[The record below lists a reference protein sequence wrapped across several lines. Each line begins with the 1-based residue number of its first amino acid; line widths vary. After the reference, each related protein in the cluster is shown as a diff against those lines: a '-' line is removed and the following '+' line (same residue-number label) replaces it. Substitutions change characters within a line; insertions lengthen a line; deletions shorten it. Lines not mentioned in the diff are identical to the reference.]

1 MRRFHIYIGFIVW
14 LLTSLF
20 AVSCTDELEGNG
32 YTPNS
37 SSNLQVLVPL
47 VHSNGTRA
55 GESDPAE
62 NLTYN
67 ATEEECRINSL
78 RLFAFPIDGKGT
90 LLNEYLGAPGTSFY
104 EPGNFEGGVD
114 VATYTLRIDP
124 GTYRIYVVANIE
136 DVLKDQPI
144 DTEDK
149 LKKVVLNYLPEGKP
163 GMPACGNIPMIY
175 EPLKDT
181 NITGDSK
188 TTDIVANLKF
198 TCVKVKLNL
207 LFDPADSEMQEALKT
222 NGLKINDITA
232 NNLSQSTSLVWGGKF
247 YASDKEDVSGIIS
260 PQIMYKQSSEASAAG
275 SFFSDWT
282 RDDTNKNKSN
292 ADVITAVGTAAAAPS
307 NIKDKWLFQGT
318 YYLPERYIKTNDQQS
333 FLTLSGKIGANDN
346 SYNIPLGHTDNPS
359 KPRTFP
365 RGIYYE
371 IIGNIKSLG
380 NITLDGKT
388 FIKPWEP
395 TSIDAD
401 FSHTTLWVNKT
412 SAQITSIEEDSISYK
427 SNWVNVEFGC
437 DEIVDGK
444 PLVVEAK
451 RDAVNHII
459 TFRINPEIP
468 MSAYGNGEGQF
479 HPKGKTKIWLKA
491 NNLKKYLDVVYD
503 VAPYFEV
510 EPIEVVIYWGENNNT
525 KVFDWETNLGGLVLP
540 TGEHKIGNSII
551 SVAYAKGY
559 GENNAIGQFTVTATT
574 DPVTTTVHTF
584 AVRSKDSYGGVSR
597 EQNIKVTVR
606 PPVKDYRIY
615 FRAIND
621 RAWDRKLD
629 GKSHEVLFNMPILSE
644 STGTGENDRNW
655 NDGWLAPWNYEE
667 DWSSGNYVGTWP
679 DKWNNDG
686 NKPSAKNHNIWLYTQ
701 KGETTDGIIP
711 ESNVWH
717 FINGDWD
724 KGLAM
729 TADYNNTG
737 WYYYDLPENEKGYQ
751 VDKDTKKKLPSSTI
765 KYPKPGET
773 LMIFYNNQYPN
784 THLHRCPHHL
794 EPGITLFNY
803 EDKEGWVLYDPT
815 SEPYY
820 RVYDEKPIVEDVNYT
835 IYTRYT
841 IDYWYIKYGVAANGS
856 SDNKL
861 ILGTF
866 TVYDR
871 NYNTNHTR
879 SLICENVGNGWY
891 RTTVKLKATVGN
903 HEKGIVLCSDQAGH
917 QGDANG
923 IMLFGGR
930 NYERYQDT
938 GYYDGGSWHPG
949 KPSGV

>member
-124 GTYRIYVVANIE
+124 GTYRIYVVANME
-136 DVLKDQPI
+136 DVLKGQTI
-144 DTEDK
+144 DTEYK

-181 NITGDSK
+181 NITSDSK

-247 YASDKEDVSGIIS
+247 YASDKEDVSGIIG
-260 PQIMYKQSSEASAAG
+260 PKIMYKQSSEASAAG

-307 NIKDKWLFQGT
+307 IIKDKWLFQGT

-333 FLTLSGKIGANDN
+333 FLTLSSMIGANDN
-346 SYNIPLGHTDNPS
+346 SYNIPLGHTDNPE
-359 KPRTFP
+359 KPRRTFP
-365 RGIYYE
+365 RGTYYE
-371 IIGNIKSLG
+371 IIGKIKSLG
-380 NITLDGKT
+380 NMTLNCNVSVEDWT
-388 FIKPWEP
+388 PV
-395 TSIDAD
+395 TIDAD

-444 PLVVEAK
+444 PLVVEDK
-451 RDAVNHII
+451 KDKVNHII

-468 MSAYGNGEGQF
+468 MSAYGKGKF
-479 HPKGKTKIWLKA
+479 PPKGKTKIWLKA
-491 NNLKKYLDVVYD
+491 NNLKKYLDVDYNVE
-503 VAPYFEV
+503 PLFEV
-510 EPIEVVIYWGENNNT
+510 DPLEVIIYYEASAKTNT
-525 KVFDWETNLGGLVLP
+525 KVFNWVTNLGGIVLP
-540 TGEHKIGNSII
+540 DELTSTIGKSTIKISKPSDEN
-551 SVAYAKGY
+551 APKGTFQV
-559 GENNAIGQFTVTATT
+559 EATT
-574 DPVTTTVHTF
+574 DPVTTTEHTF
-584 AVRSKDSYGGVSR
+584 RVHSKDSYNSNYKYR
-597 EQNIKVTVR
+597 DIKVTVR
-606 PPVKDYRIY
+606 PPVDNYRIY

-621 RAWDRKLD
+621 RSSNKDKFNTNQFQGILD
-629 GKSHEVLFNMPILSE
+629 EYY
-644 STGTGENDRNW
+644 GTGDNNNNW
-655 NDGWLAPWNYEE
+655 NDS
-667 DWSSGNYVGTWP
+667 WSW
-679 DKWNNDG
+679 D
-686 NKPSAKNHNIWLYTQ
+686 NKMQTSRHNVYIYSQ
-701 KGETTDGIIP
+701 KGETTGTAIP
-711 ESNVWH
+711 KENVWY
-717 FINGDWD
+717 FNNRYNNPSGMTGDTNNPGWYYKDMDFNAKGYRWD
-724 KGLAM
+724 KGDGQE
-729 TADYNNTG
+729 TT
-737 WYYYDLPENEKGYQ
+737 P
-751 VDKDTKKKLPSSTI
+751 I
-765 KYPKPGET
+765 KPGET
-773 LMIFYNNQYPN
+773 LMIFYSFINDGAD
-784 THLHRCPHHL
+784 LHRCPQHMA
-794 EPGITLFNY
+794 PGIPLFNY
-803 EDKEGWVLYDPT
+803 EDREGWILYDPT
-815 SEPYY
+815 TDPYY
-820 RVYDEKPIVEDVNYT
+820 RIFDEKPIVKDINYVV
-835 IYTRYT
+835 YTKNKVLG
-841 IDYWYIKYGVAANGS
+841 WAFKFGVATDNPTS
-856 SDNKL
+856 SGDNKQY
-861 ILGTF
+861 
-866 TVYDR
+866 VHWD
-871 NYNTNHTR
+871 NTWDGQ
-879 SLICENVGNGWY
+879 SAKSFKSEQVGGWWK
-891 RTTVKLKATVGN
+891 TTIRLKAVDGY
-903 HEKGIVLCSDQAGH
+903 HEKGIVLQFEKDVY
-917 QGDANG
+917 DEKYT
-923 IMLFGGR
+923 LFGGR
-930 NYERYQDT
+930 SYEKHKDT
-938 GYYDGGSWHPG
+938 GYYDNNSWHPG

>member
-37 SSNLQVLVPL
+37 SGNLQVLVPL

-124 GTYRIYVVANIE
+124 GTYRIYVVANME
-136 DVLKDQPI
+136 DVLNEQTI

-247 YASDKEDVSGIIS
+247 YASDKEDVSGIIRS
-260 PQIMYKQSSEASAAG
+260 QMYKQSSETSAAG
-275 SFFSDWT
+275 SFFSNWT

-333 FLTLSGKIGANDN
+333 FLTLSSMIGVNDN
-346 SYNIPLGHTDNPS
+346 SYNIPLGHTDNPEE
-359 KPRTFP
+359 PRRTFP
-365 RGIYYE
+365 RGTYYE
-371 IIGNIKSLG
+371 IIGNLKTIG
-380 NITLDGKT
+380 NITLDCQ
-388 FIKPWEP
+388 IYVEDWKPADL
-395 TSIDAD
+395 DAD

-444 PLVVEAK
+444 PLVVEDK
-451 RDAVNHII
+451 KDEVNHII

-468 MSAYGNGEGQF
+468 MSAYGNEEGQF

-491 NNLKKYLDVVYD
+491 NNLKKYLDVDYNVE
-503 VAPYFEV
+503 PLFEV
-510 EPIEVVIYWGENNNT
+510 DPLEVIIYYEASAKTNT
-525 KVFDWETNLGGLVLP
+525 KVFTWVTNLGGIVLP
-540 TGEHKIGNSII
+540 DNLTSII
-551 SVAYAKGY
+551 GKSTINISKPSDENAPKGTFQV
-559 GENNAIGQFTVTATT
+559 EATT

-584 AVRSKDSYGGVSR
+584 RVRSRDSYSGNYEYR
-597 EQNIKVTVR
+597 NIKVTVR
-606 PPVKDYRIY
+606 PPVDNYRIY

-621 RAWDRKLD
+621 RSSNNGKFNTNQFQGILD
-629 GKSHEVLFNMPILSE
+629 EYY
-644 STGTGENDRNW
+644 GTGDNNNNW
-655 NDGWLAPWNYEE
+655 NDSWRGEGW
-667 DWSSGNYVGTWP
+667 D
-679 DKWNNDG
+679 NNIQT
-686 NKPSAKNHNIWLYTQ
+686 SRHNVYIYSQ
-701 KGETTDGIIP
+701 KGETTGTAIP
-711 ESNVWH
+711 KENVWY
-717 FINGDWD
+717 FNNRYNNPSGMTGDTNNPGWYYKDMDFNAKGYRWD
-724 KGLAM
+724 KGDGQE
-729 TADYNNTG
+729 TT
-737 WYYYDLPENEKGYQ
+737 P
-751 VDKDTKKKLPSSTI
+751 I
-765 KYPKPGET
+765 KPGET
-773 LMIFYNNQYPN
+773 LMIFYSFNNDGAD
-784 THLHRCPHHL
+784 LHRCPHHMA
-794 EPGITLFNY
+794 PGIPLFNY
-803 EDKEGWVLYDPT
+803 EDREGWILYDPT
-815 SEPYY
+815 TDPYY
-820 RVYDEKPIVEDVNYT
+820 RIFDEKPIVKDINYVV
-835 IYTRYT
+835 YTKNKVLG
-841 IDYWYIKYGVAANGS
+841 WAFKFGVATDNPTS
-856 SDNKL
+856 SGNNSQYKHWDNTWDGHSAKS
-861 ILGTF
+861 F
-866 TVYDR
+866 
-871 NYNTNHTR
+871 N
-879 SLICENVGNGWY
+879 SEQVGGWWK
-891 RTTVKLKATVGN
+891 TTIRLKAVDGY
-903 HEKGIVLCSDQAGH
+903 HEKGIVLQFEKDVY
-917 QGDANG
+917 DEKYT
-923 IMLFGGR
+923 LFGGR
-930 NYERYQDT
+930 SYEKYYDT
-938 GYYDGGSWHPG
+938 GYYDNNSWHHG

>member
-104 EPGNFEGGVD
+104 EPGNFEGSVD

-124 GTYRIYVVANIE
+124 GTYRIYVVANME
-136 DVLKDQPI
+136 DVLKGQTI

-247 YASDKEDVSGIIS
+247 YASDKEDVSGIS
-260 PQIMYKQSSEASAAG
+260 GSKMYKQSSEASAAG
-275 SFFSDWT
+275 SFFSNWT

-333 FLTLSGKIGANDN
+333 FLTLSSMIGANDN
-346 SYNIPLGHTDNPS
+346 SYNIPLGHTDNPEE
-359 KPRTFP
+359 PRRTFP
-365 RGIYYE
+365 RGTYYE
-371 IIGNIKSLG
+371 IIGNLKTIG
-380 NITLDGKT
+380 NITLDCQ
-388 FIKPWEP
+388 IYVEDWKPADL
-395 TSIDAD
+395 DAD

-427 SNWVNVEFGC
+427 SNWVNVVFGC

-444 PLVVEAK
+444 PLVVEDK
-451 RDAVNHII
+451 RDEVNHII

-468 MSAYGNGEGQF
+468 MSAYGNGKGQF
-479 HPKGKTKIWLKA
+479 PPKGKTKIWLKA
-491 NNLKKYLDVVYD
+491 NNLKKYLDVDYNVE
-503 VAPYFEV
+503 PLFEV
-510 EPIEVVIYWGENNNT
+510 DPLEVIIYYEASAKTNT
-525 KVFDWETNLGGLVLP
+525 KVFTWVTNLGGIVLP
-540 TGEHKIGNSII
+540 DNLTSII
-551 SVAYAKGY
+551 GKSTIKISKPSDENAPKGTFQV
-559 GENNAIGQFTVTATT
+559 EATT

-584 AVRSKDSYGGVSR
+584 QVRSRDSYSGNYEYR
-597 EQNIKVTVR
+597 DIKVTVR
-606 PPVKDYRIY
+606 PPVDNYRIY

-621 RAWDRKLD
+621 RSSNN
-629 GKSHEVLFNMPILSE
+629 GKFKTNQFQGIRDEYY
-644 STGTGENDRNW
+644 GTGDNNNNW
-655 NDGWLAPWNYEE
+655 NDS
-667 DWSSGNYVGTWP
+667 WSWDNVIQTSR
-679 DKWNNDG
+679 
-686 NKPSAKNHNIWLYTQ
+686 HNVYIYSQ
-701 KGETTDGIIP
+701 KGETTGTAIP
-711 ESNVWH
+711 KENVWYFNNRYNEPH
-717 FINGDWD
+717 QHSNASRMTGD
-724 KGLAM
+724 
-729 TADYNNTG
+729 TNNPG
-737 WYYYDLPENEKGYQ
+737 WYYKDMDFDAKGYRWDYGDGQ
-751 VDKDTKKKLPSSTI
+751 ETTPI
-765 KYPKPGET
+765 KPGET
-773 LMIFYNNQYPN
+773 LMIFYSFINDGAD
-784 THLHRCPHHL
+784 LHRCPQHMA
-794 EPGITLFNY
+794 PGIPLFNY
-803 EDKEGWVLYDPT
+803 EDREGWILYDPT
-815 SEPYY
+815 TDPYY
-820 RVYDEKPIVEDVNYT
+820 RIFDEKPIVKDINYVV
-835 IYTRYT
+835 YTKNKVLG
-841 IDYWYIKYGVAANGS
+841 WAFKFGVATDNPTS
-856 SDNKL
+856 SGTNDQYTHWDNTWD
-861 ILGTF
+861 GHSAMSF
-866 TVYDR
+866 NSVQ
-871 NYNTNHTR
+871 
-879 SLICENVGNGWY
+879 VGGWWK
-891 RTTVKLKATVGN
+891 TTIRLKAVDGY
-903 HEKGIVLCSDQAGH
+903 HEKGIVLQFEK
-917 QGDANG
+917 DAYDEKYT
-923 IMLFGGR
+923 LFGGR
-930 NYERYQDT
+930 SYEKYNDT
-938 GYYDGGSWHPG
+938 GYYDNDRWHPG
-949 KPSGV
+949 KPSDV

>member
-20 AVSCTDELEGNG
+20 AVSCNDELEGNG

-124 GTYRIYVVANIE
+124 GTYRIYVVANME
-136 DVLKDQPI
+136 DVLGQTI

-149 LKKVVLNYLPEGKP
+149 LKKVVLNYIPEGKP

-247 YASDKEDVSGIIS
+247 YASDKEDVSGIIG
-260 PQIMYKQSSEASAAG
+260 PKIMYKQSSEASAAG

-292 ADVITAVGTAAAAPS
+292 ADVITAVGTAAAAPLK
-307 NIKDKWLFQGT
+307 IKDKWLFQGT

-333 FLTLSGKIGANDN
+333 FLTLSSMIGANDN
-346 SYNIPLGHTDNPS
+346 SYNIPLGHTDNPEAE
-359 KPRTFP
+359 PRRTFP
-365 RGIYYE
+365 RGTYYE
-371 IIGNIKSLG
+371 IIGKIKSLG
-380 NITLDGKT
+380 NMTLNCNVSVEDWT
-388 FIKPWEP
+388 PV
-395 TSIDAD
+395 TIDAD

-437 DEIVDGK
+437 DAIVDGK
-444 PLVVEAK
+444 PLVVVDK
-451 RDAVNHII
+451 RDEVNHII

-479 HPKGKTKIWLKA
+479 HPKGTTKIWLKA
-491 NNLKKYLDVVYD
+491 NNLKKYLDVDYNVE
-503 VAPYFEV
+503 PLFEV
-510 EPIEVVIYWGENNNT
+510 DPLEVIIYYVAGAETNT
-525 KVFDWETNLGGLVLP
+525 KVFTWVTNLGGIVLP
-540 TGEHKIGNSII
+540 DELTSTIGSSTINI
-551 SVAYAKGY
+551 SKTSDKNAPKGTF
-559 GENNAIGQFTVTATT
+559 QVKATT
-574 DPVTTTVHTF
+574 DPGTTTVHTF
-584 AVRSKDSYGGVSR
+584 QVRSRDSYSGNYKYR
-597 EQNIKVTVR
+597 DIKVTVR
-606 PPVKDYRIY
+606 PPVDNYRIY

-621 RAWDRKLD
+621 RSSNNGKFKTNQFQGILD
-629 GKSHEVLFNMPILSE
+629 EYD
-644 STGTGENDRNW
+644 GTGDNNNNW
-655 NDGWLAPWNYEE
+655 NDS
-667 DWSSGNYVGTWP
+667 WSWDNVKQTSR
-679 DKWNNDG
+679 
-686 NKPSAKNHNIWLYTQ
+686 HNVYIYSQ
-701 KGETTDGIIP
+701 KGETTGTAIP
-711 ESNVWH
+711 KENVWYFNNRYSEPH
-717 FINGDWD
+717 QHSNASRMTGD
-724 KGLAM
+724 
-729 TADYNNTG
+729 TNNPG
-737 WYYYDLPENEKGYQ
+737 WYYKDMDFDAKGYRW
-751 VDKDTKKKLPSSTI
+751 DYGDGTETTPI
-765 KYPKPGET
+765 KPGET
-773 LMIFYNNQYPN
+773 LMIFYSFINDGAD
-784 THLHRCPHHL
+784 LHRCPHHMA
-794 EPGITLFNY
+794 PGIPLFNY
-803 EDKEGWVLYDPT
+803 EDREGWILYDPT
-815 SEPYY
+815 TDPYY
-820 RVYDEKPIVEDVNYT
+820 RIFDEKPIVKDINYVV
-835 IYTRYT
+835 YTKKKVLG
-841 IDYWYIKYGVAANGS
+841 WEFKFGVATDNPTS
-856 SDNKL
+856 SGTNDQYKHWDNTWDGHSAKSFKSEQVS
-861 ILGTF
+861 G
-866 TVYDR
+866 
-871 NYNTNHTR
+871 
-879 SLICENVGNGWY
+879 GWWK
-891 RTTVKLKATVGN
+891 TTIRLKAVDGY
-903 HEKGIVLCSDQAGH
+903 HEKGIVLQFEKDVY
-917 QGDANG
+917 DEKYT
-923 IMLFGGR
+923 LFGGR
-930 NYERYQDT
+930 SYEKYNDT
-938 GYYDGGSWHPG
+938 GYYDNNSWHPDI
-949 KPSGV
+949 PSGV

>member
-78 RLFAFPIDGKGT
+78 RLFAFPTDGKGT

-124 GTYRIYVVANIE
+124 GTYRIYVVANME
-136 DVLKDQPI
+136 DVLKGQTI

-181 NITGDSK
+181 NITSDSK

-247 YASDKEDVSGIIS
+247 YASDKEDVSGIIG
-260 PQIMYKQSSEASAAG
+260 PKIMYKQSSEASAAG

-307 NIKDKWLFQGT
+307 KIKDKWLFQGT

-333 FLTLSGKIGANDN
+333 FLTLSSMIGANDN
-346 SYNIPLGHTDNPS
+346 SYNIPLGHTDNP
-359 KPRTFP
+359 KAEPRRTFP
-365 RGIYYE
+365 RGTYYE
-371 IIGNIKSLG
+371 IIGNLKTIG
-380 NITLDGKT
+380 NITLDCQVHVKD
-388 FIKPWEP
+388 WEP
-395 TSIDAD
+395 AELDAD

-444 PLVVEAK
+444 PLVVADK
-451 RDAVNHII
+451 RDEVNHII

-491 NNLKKYLDVVYD
+491 NNLKKYLDVDYNVE
-503 VAPYFEV
+503 PLFEV
-510 EPIEVVIYWGENNNT
+510 DPLEVIIYYEAKAETNT
-525 KVFDWETNLGGLVLP
+525 KVFTWVTNLGGIVLP
-540 TGEHKIGNSII
+540 DNLTSII
-551 SVAYAKGY
+551 GSSTIKISKPSDENAPKGTFQV
-559 GENNAIGQFTVTATT
+559 EATT
-574 DPVTTTVHTF
+574 DPGTTTVHTF
-584 AVRSKDSYGGVSR
+584 RVHSKDLYNR
-597 EQNIKVTVR
+597 NNKYRDIKVTVR
-606 PPVKDYRIY
+606 PPVDNYRIY

-621 RAWDRKLD
+621 RSSNKDK
-629 GKSHEVLFNMPILSE
+629 FNTNQFQGILE
-644 STGTGENDRNW
+644 EYYGTGDNNNNW
-655 NDGWLAPWNYEE
+655 NDSWRGEGW
-667 DWSSGNYVGTWP
+667 D
-679 DKWNNDG
+679 
-686 NKPSAKNHNIWLYTQ
+686 NKIQTSRHNVYIYSQ
-701 KGETTDGIIP
+701 KGETTGTAIP
-711 ESNVWH
+711 KEDVWY
-717 FINGDWD
+717 FNNRYKDLNG
-724 KGLAM
+724 M
-729 TADYNNTG
+729 TGDTNNPG
-737 WYYYDLPENEKGYQ
+737 WYYKDMDFNAKGYRR
-751 VDKDTKKKLPSSTI
+751 DKGDGQETTPI
-765 KYPKPGET
+765 KPGET
-773 LMIFYNNQYPN
+773 LMIFYSFNNDGAD
-784 THLHRCPHHL
+784 LHRCPQHMA
-794 EPGITLFNY
+794 PGIPLFNY
-803 EDKEGWVLYDPT
+803 EDREGWILYDPT
-815 SEPYY
+815 TDPYY
-820 RVYDEKPIVEDVNYT
+820 GIFDEKPIVKDINYVV
-835 IYTRYT
+835 YTKT
-841 IDYWYIKYGVAANGS
+841 KVLGWAFKFGVATDNPTS
-856 SDNKL
+856 SGDNKQ
-861 ILGTF
+861 
-866 TVYDR
+866 YEHWD
-871 NYNTNHTR
+871 NTWDGH
-879 SLICENVGNGWY
+879 SAKSFKSEQVSGGWWK
-891 RTTVKLKATVGN
+891 TTIRLKAVDGY
-903 HEKGIVLCSDQAGH
+903 HEKGIVLQFEKDVY
-917 QGDANG
+917 DEKYT
-923 IMLFGGR
+923 LFGGR
-930 NYERYQDT
+930 SYEKHKDT
-938 GYYDGGSWHPG
+938 GYYDNNSWHPG

>member
-20 AVSCTDELEGNG
+20 AVSCNDELEGNG

-37 SSNLQVLVPL
+37 SGNLQVLVPL

-78 RLFAFPIDGKGT
+78 RLFAFPINSKGT

-124 GTYRIYVVANIE
+124 GTYRIYVVANME
-136 DVLKDQPI
+136 DVLKDQTI

-247 YASDKEDVSGIIS
+247 YASDKEDVSGIIG
-260 PQIMYKQSSEASAAG
+260 PKIMYKQSSEASAAG
-275 SFFSDWT
+275 SFFSNWT

-292 ADVITAVGTAAAAPS
+292 ADVITAVGTAAADPS
-307 NIKDKWLFQGT
+307 NINIKDKWLFQGT

-333 FLTLSGKIGANDN
+333 FLTLSSMIGTNDN
-346 SYNIPLGHTDNPS
+346 SYNIPLGHTDNPEE
-359 KPRTFP
+359 PRRTFP
-365 RGIYYE
+365 RGTYYE
-371 IIGNIKSLG
+371 IIGNLKTIG
-380 NITLDGKT
+380 NITLDCQVHVKD
-388 FIKPWEP
+388 WEP
-395 TSIDAD
+395 ADLDAD

-412 SAQITSIEEDSISYK
+412 RAQITSIEEDYISYK

-444 PLVVEAK
+444 PLVVEDK
-451 RDAVNHII
+451 RDEVNHII

-468 MSAYGNGEGQF
+468 MSAYGNGEGKF
-479 HPKGKTKIWLKA
+479 PPKGKTKIWLKA
-491 NNLKKYLDVVYD
+491 NNLKKYLDVDYNVE
-503 VAPYFEV
+503 PLFEV
-510 EPIEVVIYWGENNNT
+510 DPLEVIIYYVASAETNT
-525 KVFDWETNLGGLVLP
+525 KVFTWVTNLGGIVLP
-540 TGEHKIGNSII
+540 DELTSTIGESTINI
-551 SVAYAKGY
+551 SKPSDENAPKGTFQV
-559 GENNAIGQFTVTATT
+559 EATT

-584 AVRSKDSYGGVSR
+584 RVHSKDSYNSNYKYR
-597 EQNIKVTVR
+597 DIKVTVR
-606 PPVKDYRIY
+606 PPVDNYRIY

-621 RAWDRKLD
+621 RSSNNGKYGTNQFQGILD
-629 GKSHEVLFNMPILSE
+629 EYD
-644 STGTGENDRNW
+644 GTGDNNNNW
-655 NDGWLAPWNYEE
+655 NDS
-667 DWSSGNYVGTWP
+667 WSWDNRMQES
-679 DKWNNDG
+679 K
-686 NKPSAKNHNIWLYTQ
+686 HNVYIYSQ
-701 KGETTDGIIP
+701 KGETTGTAIP
-711 ESNVWH
+711 KENVWY
-717 FINGDWD
+717 FNNR
-724 KGLAM
+724 
-729 TADYNNTG
+729 YNNPSGMTGDTNNPG
-737 WYYYDLPENEKGYQ
+737 WYYKDMDFNAKGYRW
-751 VDKDTKKKLPSSTI
+751 DYGDHKETTPI
-765 KYPKPGET
+765 KPGET
-773 LMIFYNNQYPN
+773 LMIFYSYNNDGAD
-784 THLHRCPHHL
+784 LHRCPHHMA
-794 EPGITLFNY
+794 PGIPLFNY
-803 EDKEGWVLYDPT
+803 EDREGWILYDPT
-815 SEPYY
+815 TDPYY
-820 RVYDEKPIVEDVNYT
+820 RIFDEKPIVKDINYVV
-835 IYTRYT
+835 YTKKRVLG
-841 IDYWYIKYGVAANGS
+841 WAFRFGVATDHPTSSGS
-856 SDNKL
+856 NDQYKHWDNTWDGHSAKSFNSEQVS
-861 ILGTF
+861 G
-866 TVYDR
+866 
-871 NYNTNHTR
+871 
-879 SLICENVGNGWY
+879 GWWK
-891 RTTVKLKATVGN
+891 TTIRLKAVDGY
-903 HEKGIVLCSDQAGH
+903 HEKGIVLQFEKDVY
-917 QGDANG
+917 DDEKYT
-923 IMLFGGR
+923 LFGGR
-930 NYERYQDT
+930 SYEKNNDT
-938 GYYDGGSWHPG
+938 GYYDNDSWHPG